1 MDMNWR
7 PGNREGP
14 YSTQWADVTGSSP
27 RGQRPTRS
35 RVVITPPL
43 ALTPLPP
50 FSDRRREVWPGGVGF
65 PKSPSPKQVDGPS
78 LPPAQAS
85 LCCTSAASILL
96 SHQQGTLVLAR
107 ERCSL
112 PAKPAPLSPASP
124 LFSAEKY
131 FLPGTQKGGQ
141 GDSDRRLQ
149 WSKLFKGTQERA
161 KTLNR
166 ARERHPRELQ
176 TLGRIQGPQRRQT
189 AVQGA
194 RPAPPATPICI
205 RMSVPSGQIY

>member
-1 MDMNWR
+1 M
-7 PGNREGP
+7 
-14 YSTQWADVTGSSP
+14 
-27 RGQRPTRS
+27 
-35 RVVITPPL
+35 
-43 ALTPLPP
+43 
-50 FSDRRREVWPGGVGF
+50 WPGGVGF

-141 GDSDRRLQ
+141 GDIDRRLQ
-149 WSKLFKGTQERA
+149 WSKLFKGTQKRA

-166 ARERHPRELQ
+166 APESHPRELWGEFRDPRE
-176 TLGRIQGPQRRQT
+176 GRQLCRGRGLHLQPPLSVSVCRCPVDRYTDWSI
-189 AVQGA
+189 VIWDGA
-194 RPAPPATPICI
+194 RPEGLSFYPASHPETNASTL
-205 RMSVPSGQIY
+205 RA

>member
-1 MDMNWR
+1 M
-7 PGNREGP
+7 
-14 YSTQWADVTGSSP
+14 
-27 RGQRPTRS
+27 
-35 RVVITPPL
+35 
-43 ALTPLPP
+43 
-50 FSDRRREVWPGGVGF
+50 WPGGVGF
-65 PKSPSPKQVDGPS
+65 PKSPSPKQVDGPNEIF

-96 SHQQGTLVLAR
+96 SHQQGTLVLAH

-141 GDSDRRLQ
+141 GDIDRRLQ

-166 ARERHPRELQ
+166 APERHPRELQ

-194 RPAPPATPICI
+194 RPAPPATPTCIC
-205 RMSVPSGQIY
+205 MSVPSGQIY